1 MFNIREAGI
10 SRKDDTLPPR
20 MFEDPLPMPPRG
32 EEKVSLKREDFDRML
47 EEYYELRGWDS
58 DGRPKAET
66 VERLGIQVRI

>member
-32 EEKVSLKREDFDRML
+32 EEKVSLPRKDFDTML
-47 EEYYELRGWDS
+47 EEYYSLRGWDN
-58 DGRPKAET
+58 DGRPEAAT
-66 VERLGIQVRI
+66 ADRLGITVRI